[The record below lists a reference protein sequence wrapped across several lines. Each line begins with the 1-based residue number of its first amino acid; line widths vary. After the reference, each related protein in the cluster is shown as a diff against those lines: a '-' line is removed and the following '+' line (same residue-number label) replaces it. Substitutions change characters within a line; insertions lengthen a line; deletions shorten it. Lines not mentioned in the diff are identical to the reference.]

1 MDAEIEIFLSKLP
14 AEKQEILCGF
24 RSPYQVQAYLDS
36 LPYIAEERDRSPLEV
51 MLDGQAHCLDGGL
64 MAAVGLRCLGF
75 APLIIDLAP
84 EAGKD
89 DDHVLA
95 LFQADGLYGAVAKSN
110 YVGLRYREP
119 VYRGLRE
126 LVMSYFEPYFTTEGE
141 RSLRGYTRPLDLRR
155 LDRYA
160 WMWRE
165 DGVWEVSKRLYAR
178 KWIPLLSPD
187 SIARLNPVDARSYA
201 GNTIGT
207 NLDEAFNGKNR
218 VGH

>member
-75 APLIIDLAP
+75 APLIIDLVP
-84 EAGKD
+84 EPGKD

-95 LFQADGLYGAVAKSN
+95 LFQVDGL
-110 YVGLRYREP
+110 
-119 VYRGLRE
+119 
-126 LVMSYFEPYFTTEGE
+126 
-141 RSLRGYTRPLDLRR
+141 
-155 LDRYA
+155 
-160 WMWRE
+160 
-165 DGVWEVSKRLYAR
+165 
-178 KWIPLLSPD
+178 
-187 SIARLNPVDARSYA
+187 
-201 GNTIGT
+201 
-207 NLDEAFNGKNR
+207 
-218 VGH
+218 